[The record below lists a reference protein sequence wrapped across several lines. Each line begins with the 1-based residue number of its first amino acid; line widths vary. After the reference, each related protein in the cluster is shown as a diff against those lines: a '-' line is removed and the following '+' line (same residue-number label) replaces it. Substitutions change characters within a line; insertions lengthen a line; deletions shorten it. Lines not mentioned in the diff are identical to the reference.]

1 VNNQPDIVPT
11 GLPDHLPEG
20 ERLLWQG
27 RPDWKR
33 LALNAFHVRKVA
45 FYFLLIIVVQAAARI
60 WNQQGISEAM
70 RLTPYLILMAV
81 VACGILLILAYAN
94 AKTTLYTLTN
104 RRLLM
109 KVGIALPA
117 YINIP
122 LHHIDSASYA
132 DTGKGCG
139 TIIFRTAGST
149 RLAYLL
155 LWPHARPWKFKA
167 PQPALR
173 DVPRGEAVAELV
185 AKALGGMRIPV
196 DHGSESAQYRMLV
209 AAE

>member
-1 VNNQPDIVPT
+1 VSQQPDIIPD

-33 LALNAFHVRKVA
+33 LAINALHVRKVA
-45 FYFLLIIVVQAAARI
+45 IYFAVIIIVRAIARYAYQPDI
-60 WNQQGISEAM
+60 GHALQ
-70 RLTPYLILMAV
+70 LTPYLVLMALA
-81 VACGILLILAYAN
+81 ACGILLLFAYAS
-94 AKTTLYTLTN
+94 AKTTLYTLTSK
-104 RRLLM
+104 RLLM

-122 LHHIDSASYA
+122 LRHIESASYA
-132 DTGKGCG
+132 DTGSGCG
-139 TIIFRTAGST
+139 TIIFRTAGAT

-155 LWPHARPWKFKA
+155 LWPHARPWHFTT
-167 PQPALR
+167 PNPALR
-173 DVPRGEAVAELV
+173 DVPNGEAVAARV
-185 AKALGGMRIPV
+185 AAALGGIRIV
-196 DHGSESAQYRMLV
+196 ADIESDTAQYRNLI